1 MSFEKEKKVP
11 TKTIVKNISDK
22 LKEWGRRNQKKEQR
36 KIEAVRKKEKRS
48 RGRNPERSRT
58 TC

>member
-1 MSFEKEKKVP
+1 MDILNRFQDTIMKE
-11 TKTIVKNISDK
+11 SY
-22 LKEWGRRNQKKEQR
+22 LLLEFGRRNQKKEQR

-48 RGRNPERSRT
+48 KGRNPERSRT